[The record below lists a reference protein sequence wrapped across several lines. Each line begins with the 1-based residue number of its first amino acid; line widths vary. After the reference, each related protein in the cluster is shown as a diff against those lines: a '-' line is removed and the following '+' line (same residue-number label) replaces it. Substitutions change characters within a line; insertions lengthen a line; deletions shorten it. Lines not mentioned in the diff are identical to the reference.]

1 MESILESIKMLS
13 GEGHASEKT
22 KKTLK
27 QDVLESLDEAKKVK
41 RNNTMLI
48 DLAEEDKKAS

>member
-1 MESILESIKMLS
+1 MLS

-27 QDVLESLDEAKKVK
+27 QGVLESLAEAAKVK

-48 DLAEEDKKAS
+48 DLAEEEKKAL